1 MNSKVSMVIRILLAL
16 VLLVFGTN
24 KFFHFL
30 PAPEGMSADAGAYF
44 TALTSVKLLILIPI
58 VEILT
63 GLALLFNKWGA
74 LMALILMSVSVN
86 AVLYHVTLDIG
97 NIGPAAALLVLNLL
111 VLYGYK
117 DKYKQLLS

>member
-16 VLLVFGTN
+16 MLLVFGTN
-24 KFFHFL
+24 KFFDFL
-30 PAPEGMSADAGAYF
+30 PAPEGMSDDAGAYF
-44 TALTSVKLLILIPI
+44 AALTSVKLVTLIAV
-58 VEILT
+58 VEIVT

-86 AVLYHVTLDIG
+86 AVLYHYMLDIS
-97 NIGPAAALLVLNLL
+97 NIPAAAALLVLNLL

-117 DKYKQLLS
+117 DKYKELLS

>member
-16 VLLVFGTN
+16 MLLVFGTN
-24 KFFHFL
+24 KFFDFL
-30 PAPEGMSADAGAYF
+30 PAPEGMSDDAGAYF
-44 TALTSVKLLILIPI
+44 AALTSVKLVTLIAV
-58 VEILT
+58 VEIAT

-86 AVLYHVTLDIG
+86 AVLYHANLDMG
-97 NIGPAAALLVLNLL
+97 NIGPAAGLLVLNLL

-117 DKYKQLLS
+117 DKYKELLS

>member
-16 VLLVFGTN
+16 MLLVFGTN
-24 KFFHFL
+24 KFFPFL
-30 PAPEGMSADAGAYF
+30 PAPEGMSADAIAYF
-44 TALTSVKLLILIPI
+44 TALSSVKLMSLIGI

-74 LMALILMSVSVN
+74 LMALILMSISVN
-86 AVLYHVTLDIG
+86 AVLYQATLDMG
-97 NIGPAAALLVLNLL
+97 NIGPAIGLLVLNIL

-117 DKYKQLLS
+117 DKYKELLS

>member
-16 VLLVFGTN
+16 MLLVFGTN
-24 KFFHFL
+24 KFFDFL
-30 PAPEGMSADAGAYF
+30 PAPEGMSDDAGAYF
-44 TALTSVKLLILIPI
+44 AALTSVKLLTLIAV
-58 VEILT
+58 VEIVT

-86 AVLYHVTLDIG
+86 AVLYHANLDVG
-97 NIGPAAALLVLNLL
+97 NIAAALVVFVLNLL

-117 DKYKQLLS
+117 DKYKELLS

>member
-16 VLLVFGTN
+16 MLLVFGTN
-24 KFFHFL
+24 KFFDFL
-30 PAPEGMSADAGAYF
+30 PAPEGMSDDAGAYF
-44 TALTSVKLLILIPI
+44 AALTSVKLVSLIAV
-58 VEILT
+58 VEIVT

-86 AVLYHVTLDIG
+86 AVLYHYMLDIS
-97 NIGPAAALLVLNLL
+97 NIPAAAALLVLNLL

-117 DKYKQLLS
+117 DKYKELLS

>member
-16 VLLVFGTN
+16 MLLVFGTN
-24 KFFHFL
+24 KFFDFL
-30 PAPEGMSADAGAYF
+30 PAPEGMSDDAGAYF
-44 TALTSVKLLILIPI
+44 AALTSVKLVTLIAV
-58 VEILT
+58 VEIAT

-86 AVLYHVTLDIG
+86 AVLYHANLDMG
-97 NIGPAAALLVLNLL
+97 NIGPAAGLFVLNLL

-117 DKYKQLLS
+117 DKYKELLS

>member
-16 VLLVFGTN
+16 MLLVFGIN
-24 KFFHFL
+24 KFFNFL
-30 PAPEGMSADAGAYF
+30 PAPEGMSADAIAYF
-44 TALTSVKLLILIPI
+44 TALTSVKLVSLIGV

-74 LMALILMSVSVN
+74 LMALILMSISVN
-86 AVLYHVTLDIG
+86 AVLYQATLDMG
-97 NIGPAAALLVLNLL
+97 NIGPSIGLLVLNLL

-117 DKYKQLLS
+117 DKYKELLS

>member
-16 VLLVFGTN
+16 MLLVFGTN

-44 TALTSVKLLILIPI
+44 TALTSVKLVSLIAV

-86 AVLYHVTLDIG
+86 AVLYHIMLDMG
-97 NIGPAAALLVLNLL
+97 NIGPAAALLILNLL

-117 DKYKQLLS
+117 NKYKELLS

>member
-16 VLLVFGTN
+16 MLLVFGTN
-24 KFFHFL
+24 KFFDFL
-30 PAPEGMSADAGAYF
+30 PAPEGMSDDAGAYF
-44 TALTSVKLLILIPI
+44 AALTSVKLVTLIAV
-58 VEILT
+58 VEIAT

-86 AVLYHVTLDIG
+86 AVLYHYMLDIS
-97 NIGPAAALLVLNLL
+97 NIPAAAALLVLNLL

-117 DKYKQLLS
+117 DKYKELLS